1 MLSNLKADFEKQHVL
16 FKASVDKED
25 VLKMNTLKMDLK
37 TDLIKLQSIQNMV
50 NIIIQVII
58 YTGLFW
64 RCLDQKNVPAGF
76 SMSSSYILS
85 TDSKTVFR

>member
-58 YTGLFW
+58 
-64 RCLDQKNVPAGF
+64 
-76 SMSSSYILS
+76 
-85 TDSKTVFR
+85 

>member
-50 NIIIQVII
+50 NIIIKFII
-58 YTGLFW
+58 YSRW
-64 RCLDQKNVPAGF
+64 NRISDF
-76 SMSSSYILS
+76 SHFLVYYPYLA
-85 TDSKTVFR
+85 